1 MASET
6 VKKTIDDIENQ
17 IQNDSRY
24 IELVTTVEYMVNMVV
39 DETKKETFKRALED
53 AENVEDVKK
62 LLNVIKLQI
71 GSQGAKKFLGI

>member
-24 IELVTTVEYMVNMVV
+24 IELVTTVEYMVNMVA